1 MLEHQN
7 VTPLTC
13 HQIPLKSLLSSSRF
27 LKLTLS
33 ILNAQPQLSGRHRC
47 SLQYILE
54 PVHSFKADIPLLQGG
69 ARTQLA
75 ITRGCRNL
83 IRQKK
88 ETYCFMLLAFYTREI
103 SPS

>member
-13 HQIPLKSLLSSSRF
+13 HQIPLKSLLSSSRFF

-54 PVHSFKADIPLLQGG
+54 PVHSFKADIPLLQVG

-88 ETYCFMLLAFYTREI
+88 TYCFMLLAFYTREI
-103 SPS
+103 FPS